1 MKTYNEA
8 VPKSKGEAKKAI
20 ESAKGYAAERVNQ
33 AMGDIAKFEKIFEEY
48 SKAPD
53 VTKQRM
59 YLETMSKLL
68 PLIPEK
74 WIIEQGGAEGGILMK
89 LDLESGRGSE

>member
-1 MKTYNEA
+1 MKAYNEA
-8 VPKSKGEAKKAI
+8 IPRTKGEAQKLI
-20 ESAKGYAAERVNQ
+20 ESAKGYAAERVNR
-33 AMGDIAKFEKIFEEY
+33 AEGDVAKFEKIYEEY
-48 SKAPD
+48 RKAPD

-59 YLETMSKLL
+59 YLEAMAKLL

-89 LDLESGRGSE
+89 LDLQSQK